1 MKIRDVLKAKGSQVF
16 CIAPE
21 QTMQE
26 AVALL
31 VQHRV
36 GSLVVLD
43 GRGRLAGIVT
53 ERDVLRECHRHR
65 EGLGQISVAE
75 AMTRDVRVG
84 VPDDELSHIM
94 AVMTDHRIRH
104 LPVMEGERLAGIVS
118 IGDVVKACL
127 ERVEDE
133 NRYLRDY
140 IQAR

>member
-1 MKIRDVLKAKGSQVF
+1 MKIRDVLKAKGPQVY

-31 VQHRV
+31 VEHRV

-53 ERDVLRECHRHR
+53 ERDVLRECHGRR
-65 EGLGQISVAE
+65 EDFGRRPVAE
-75 AMTRDVRVG
+75 VMTRDVRIG
-84 VPDDELSHIM
+84 VPDDELAHIM

-104 LPVMEGERLAGIVS
+104 LPVMEGDRLLGIVS

>member
-1 MKIRDVLKAKGSQVF
+1 MKIRDVLEAKGSQVF

-21 QTMQE
+21 QTVQE

-31 VQHRV
+31 VEHRV

-43 GRGRLAGIVT
+43 GRGRLAGIIT
-53 ERDVLRECHRHR
+53 ERDVLRECHRHP
-65 EGLGQISVAE
+65 EGLGRVRVTE
-75 AMTRDVRVG
+75 AMTLDVKIG
-84 VPDDELSHIM
+84 VPDDELPHVM
-94 AVMTDHRIRH
+94 AVMTNHRIRH
-104 LPVMEGERLAGIVS
+104 LPILERDRLVGIVS

-127 ERVEDE
+127 DRVEDE